1 MRPLDRIEGLALLA
15 AAGLIRRGSDLPD
28 SIVFRRR
35 TAMPADA
42 RFALLTK
49 LDPLTKPVVFPDIGA
64 LARRIQRD
72 RGLQGLDME
81 PVEDLELA
89 HRPDPT
95 PAIKVW
101 TTDAGDN
108 RDRFLG
114 YAYVDGGNDLE
125 VLKAALRRNRLVVIE
140 DAAA

>member
-1 MRPLDRIEGLALLA
+1 M
-15 AAGLIRRGSDLPD
+15 PD
-28 SIVFRRR
+28 DV
-35 TAMPADA
+35 

-49 LDPLTKPVVFPDIGA
+49 LDPLTKPVAFPDIDA

-81 PVEDLELA
+81 AVEDLELA
-89 HRPDPT
+89 GRPEPT

-101 TTDAGDN
+101 TTDVDAR

-114 YAYVDGGNDLE
+114 YAWIDGRSDLE
-125 VLKAALRRNRLVVIE
+125 VLKAAIRRNRLVVIE
-140 DAAA
+140 DDAA